1 MEIKRIEVEK
11 EKYLPL
17 LLLADDREHIMNYL
31 SKSELFV
38 LMGQSEARAVCMVS
52 PTLEIENLAVATEVR
67 GQGYGRALL
76 HYLFERYDGQGDM
89 TVGTDDISGN
99 VLFYEACGFE
109 YIYKIKNY
117 FIDHYSLPIYEG
129 GKLLKDK
136 CYLRKE
142 L

>member
-136 CYLRKE
+136 CYLRRE